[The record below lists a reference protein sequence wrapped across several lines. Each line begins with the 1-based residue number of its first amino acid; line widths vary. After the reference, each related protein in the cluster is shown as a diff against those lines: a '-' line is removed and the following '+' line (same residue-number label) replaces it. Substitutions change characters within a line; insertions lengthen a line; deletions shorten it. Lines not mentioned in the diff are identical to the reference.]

1 MILSRSLRGG
11 LAVLAAGVPLAVPG
25 AVLAAPD
32 RAAAAPAAASSAA
45 VNLRDFDLRR
55 GPDRAAPIRAL
66 DGRLDRGDADAVL
79 RSSGQKK
86 LRGGCGKAAAVPSG
100 ALVHCFDAADSADTN
115 WIPQG
120 VTTVSDAVESER
132 LPGGGRPILVS
143 WHDSGRVRVT
153 FVDPDRRTYRHVL
166 LVHPTMKGNK
176 PTYTDIDIHAGGIA
190 WYGDRLYV
198 ADTRHGLREFDT
210 RHIYDLHKSKAGTTA
225 DTGRAGLHGGKYHG
239 HGYRYV
245 MPQTGSWRFVRGPAA
260 RRCGG
265 SGPPRMSWI
274 AIDRTTWHHAL
285 IGGEWCRPKEP
296 RGRIVTWP
304 VRALSG
310 TRSVRADWA
319 ATLPADRI
327 QGAVRAN
334 GQWWF
339 TQGRGKQRGRL
350 LTTRRDWWD
359 WGRVTSSPA
368 SHGPEDLSCHRGQ
381 HRVWTVA
388 EYAKKRALW
397 SFPAAPCR

>member
-1 MILSRSLRGG
+1 MDGRPGRRPSMTPVHDVRARRPVHPADVMPGENFVAVFKVMTSRWRASRRVRSLCDDLESFVPGRARGPRGG
-11 LAVLAAGVPLAVPG
+11 RPAGRAGRRPRGAGPGGRRPGPARARPVRAPAGRLGGGGAG
-25 AVLAAPD
+25 AVLRP
-32 RAAAAPAAASSAA
+32 
-45 VNLRDFDLRR
+45 
-55 GPDRAAPIRAL
+55 
-66 DGRLDRGDADAVL
+66 
-79 RSSGQKK
+79 SGQQR

-100 ALVHCFDAADSADTN
+100 ALVHCFAAADSADTN

-198 ADTRHGLREFDT
+198 ADPRHGLREFDT

-245 MPQTGSWRFVRGPAA
+245 MPQTGSWRFVRGPTA
-260 RRCGG
+260 RRCSG
-265 SGPPRMSWI
+265 SGPARMSWI

-310 TRSVRADWA
+310 TRPVRADWA

-359 WGRVTSSPA
+359 WGRVTS
-368 SHGPEDLSCHRGQ
+368 
-381 HRVWTVA
+381 
-388 EYAKKRALW
+388 
-397 SFPAAPCR
+397 

>member
-1 MILSRSLRGG
+1 MILSRSFRGG
-11 LAVLAAGVPLAVPG
+11 LAVLAAGVPPAVPG

-153 FVDPDRRTYRHVL
+153 FGAPGRPTSRPAP
-166 LVHPTMKGNK
+166 LVHPTTKGNR
-176 PTYTDIDIHAGGIA
+176 PPPPDIGIPAGGIA
-190 WYGDRLYV
+190 GYGARLYV
-198 ADTRHGLREFDT
+198 PDPRHGLREFDT
-210 RHIYDLHKSKAGTTA
+210 RHIY
-225 DTGRAGLHGGKYHG
+225 
-239 HGYRYV
+239 
-245 MPQTGSWRFVRGPAA
+245 
-260 RRCGG
+260 
-265 SGPPRMSWI
+265 
-274 AIDRTTWHHAL
+274 
-285 IGGEWCRPKEP
+285 
-296 RGRIVTWP
+296 
-304 VRALSG
+304 
-310 TRSVRADWA
+310 
-319 ATLPADRI
+319 
-327 QGAVRAN
+327 
-334 GQWWF
+334 
-339 TQGRGKQRGRL
+339 
-350 LTTRRDWWD
+350 
-359 WGRVTSSPA
+359 
-368 SHGPEDLSCHRGQ
+368 
-381 HRVWTVA
+381 
-388 EYAKKRALW
+388 
-397 SFPAAPCR
+397 